1 MNKAFKI
8 ITNSLLILVIL
19 VLLLYLVLKLTNT
32 AGIYKVMTGSMETGI
47 HSGDYILV
55 KKSSNYKKGDVITYM
70 KDGNYITHR
79 IVKIENNKIITKGD
93 ANNVEDEAIE
103 KEDIVGKYIFKS
115 KIMNFII
122 DNKYYIAA
130 IIILLYVAS
139 IIFDKYKKEQIEVV

>member
-1 MNKAFKI
+1 MNKVFKI

-103 KEDIVGKYIFKS
+103 KEDIVGKYVFKS

-122 DNKYYIAA
+122 DNKYFIAA

-139 IIFDKYKKEQIEVV
+139 IIFDKYKREQIEVV

>member
-1 MNKAFKI
+1 MNKIFKI

-122 DNKYYIAA
+122 DNKYFIAA

>member
-1 MNKAFKI
+1 MNKVFKI

>member
-1 MNKAFKI
+1 MNKVFKI
-8 ITNSLLILVIL
+8 ITNSLLVLVII

-55 KKSSNYKKGDVITYM
+55 KKSSNYKKGDVITYL

-93 ANNVEDEAIE
+93 ANNIEDEAIE
-103 KEDIVGKYIFKS
+103 KEDIVGKYVFKS
-115 KIMNFII
+115 KMMNFII
-122 DNKYYIAA
+122 DNKYFIAA

-139 IIFDKYKKEQIEVV
+139 IIFDKYKREQIEVV